1 MAMESKWEG
10 KKVVGGPAPRA
21 QRPVNALDAA
31 KRAAHAAPEE
41 RDRLR
46 AAAAGTRRAASC
58 DARPR
63 SPRVLSLTA
72 ALIGIALAVVVVYL
86 LAGALTGVA
95 HHRDGAA
102 ASEAEL
108 AMGRPS
114 DGIVGKS
121 LEYGGYVYRLST
133 TADGCVLQRYAQG
146 AEDAANDLCKMN
158 GTPVGI
164 VEHAGAVYAISTTDT
179 SYCVTSLAL
188 GDGCVPVEFAQGDG
202 SVQAAK
208 LADGTLKLEFGDG
221 ATKSIEFGV

>member
-10 KKVVGGPAPRA
+10 KKVVGGPASRA
-21 QRPVNALDAA
+21 QQPVNALDAA

-46 AAAAGTRRAASC
+46 VAAAGRRRAASR
-58 DARPR
+58 DARSR

-72 ALIGIALAVVVVYL
+72 ALMGIALAAVVVYL

-108 AMGRPS
+108 AVSRPS
-114 DGIVGKS
+114 DGAVKKS

-158 GTPVGI
+158 GAPVGVI
-164 VEHAGAVYAISTTDT
+164 EHAGAVYAISTTDA

-202 SVQAAK
+202 SVRAAE

-221 ATKSIEFGV
+221 VTKSIELGA

>member
-21 QRPVNALDAA
+21 QQPVNALDAA

-46 AAAAGTRRAASC
+46 VAAAGTRHAASR
-58 DARPR
+58 DARSR

-72 ALIGIALAVVVVYL
+72 ALIGIALAAVVVYL

-108 AMGRPS
+108 AVSRPS
-114 DGIVGKS
+114 DGAVKKN

-133 TADGCVLQRYAQG
+133 AAGGCVLQRYTQG
-146 AEDAANDLCKMN
+146 AEDAANDLCKMD
-158 GTPVGI
+158 GTPVGVI
-164 VEHAGAVYAISTTDT
+164 EHAGAVYAISTTDT

-202 SVQAAK
+202 SVRAAE

-221 ATKSIEFGV
+221 ATKSIELGA

>member
-10 KKVVGGPAPRA
+10 KKVVGGPASRA
-21 QRPVNALDAA
+21 QQPVNALDAA

-46 AAAAGTRRAASC
+46 VAAAGRRRAASR
-58 DARPR
+58 DARSR

-72 ALIGIALAVVVVYL
+72 ALMGIALAAVVVYL

-108 AMGRPS
+108 AVSRPS
-114 DGIVGKS
+114 DGAVKKS

-133 TADGCVLQRYAQG
+133 TADGCVLQRYAQD

-158 GTPVGI
+158 GAPVGVI
-164 VEHAGAVYAISTTDT
+164 EHAGAVYAISTTDA

-202 SVQAAK
+202 SVRAAE

-221 ATKSIEFGV
+221 ATKSIELGA